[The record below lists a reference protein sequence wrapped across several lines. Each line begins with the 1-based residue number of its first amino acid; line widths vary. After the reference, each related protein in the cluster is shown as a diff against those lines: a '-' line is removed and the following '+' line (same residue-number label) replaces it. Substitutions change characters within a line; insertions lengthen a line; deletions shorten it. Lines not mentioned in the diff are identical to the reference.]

1 MVRGKVLVV
10 AGSDSGGGAGIQADI
25 KTCLA
30 LGAFATTAITA
41 LTAQNTLGVHGV
53 HPTPLDFVDAQIDAV
68 VSDLPPDAVKTGML
82 ANAETVTRVASAI
95 KSRALKNVVV
105 DTVMIAKGGASL
117 LETDAIGALRGA
129 LIPLATVITPN
140 VPEAAALLGM
150 DEKDFNRDAMESRCR
165 ELGKLGCAWVLLKG
179 GHVVDDLASAT
190 DHLYDVRNDLMR
202 SFTAPRITTHNTHG
216 TGCTFA
222 SAIAASLAQG
232 MDVPSAVRRAKA
244 YVSAAIASNPG
255 FGSGHGPLN
264 HLPFYAASAGGLSA
278 LNTDRSSSGD
288 DSGSSGGDSGSRGST
303 ERPFDRRALRLYL
316 VTCDALTEDK
326 LRDALAAGVTMV
338 QMRDKTTASTRE
350 LIAKARAMKR
360 VCDAAGVPF
369 IVNDRVDV
377 AIAVDACGVHLGQS
391 DAPCSF
397 ARALLGPG
405 KIVGVSAR
413 TPELASEAKRDGAD
427 YVGSGACF
435 GTESKGDAKVIGL
448 EGVRAVAERCEALDL
463 PVVAIGGIT
472 TETGKR
478 AREETRA
485 DGIAVISCVANAP
498 DVAAAVRALL

>member
-165 ELGKLGCAWVLLKG
+165 
-179 GHVVDDLASAT
+179 
-190 DHLYDVRNDLMR
+190 
-202 SFTAPRITTHNTHG
+202 
-216 TGCTFA
+216 
-222 SAIAASLAQG
+222 
-232 MDVPSAVRRAKA
+232 
-244 YVSAAIASNPG
+244 
-255 FGSGHGPLN
+255 
-264 HLPFYAASAGGLSA
+264 
-278 LNTDRSSSGD
+278 
-288 DSGSSGGDSGSRGST
+288 
-303 ERPFDRRALRLYL
+303 
-316 VTCDALTEDK
+316 
-326 LRDALAAGVTMV
+326 
-338 QMRDKTTASTRE
+338 
-350 LIAKARAMKR
+350 
-360 VCDAAGVPF
+360 
-369 IVNDRVDV
+369 
-377 AIAVDACGVHLGQS
+377 
-391 DAPCSF
+391 
-397 ARALLGPG
+397 
-405 KIVGVSAR
+405 
-413 TPELASEAKRDGAD
+413 
-427 YVGSGACF
+427 
-435 GTESKGDAKVIGL
+435 
-448 EGVRAVAERCEALDL
+448 
-463 PVVAIGGIT
+463 
-472 TETGKR
+472 
-478 AREETRA
+478 
-485 DGIAVISCVANAP
+485 
-498 DVAAAVRALL
+498 

>member
-202 SFTAPRITTHNTHG
+202 
-216 TGCTFA
+216 
-222 SAIAASLAQG
+222 
-232 MDVPSAVRRAKA
+232 
-244 YVSAAIASNPG
+244 
-255 FGSGHGPLN
+255 
-264 HLPFYAASAGGLSA
+264 
-278 LNTDRSSSGD
+278 
-288 DSGSSGGDSGSRGST
+288 
-303 ERPFDRRALRLYL
+303 
-316 VTCDALTEDK
+316 
-326 LRDALAAGVTMV
+326 
-338 QMRDKTTASTRE
+338 
-350 LIAKARAMKR
+350 
-360 VCDAAGVPF
+360 
-369 IVNDRVDV
+369 
-377 AIAVDACGVHLGQS
+377 
-391 DAPCSF
+391 
-397 ARALLGPG
+397 
-405 KIVGVSAR
+405 
-413 TPELASEAKRDGAD
+413 
-427 YVGSGACF
+427 
-435 GTESKGDAKVIGL
+435 
-448 EGVRAVAERCEALDL
+448 
-463 PVVAIGGIT
+463 
-472 TETGKR
+472 
-478 AREETRA
+478 
-485 DGIAVISCVANAP
+485 
-498 DVAAAVRALL
+498 